1 MSGLNIKHSKENIEW
16 AEEVVKQNE
25 VVNKDSQFAID
36 LLLGEN
42 PDSEISLAIARLVLQ
57 ESKK

>member
-16 AEEVVKQNE
+16 AEEVVRENE
-25 VVNKDSQFAID
+25 VVNKDSEFSNS
-36 LLLGEN
+36 LLGEN
-42 PDSEISLAIARLVLQ
+42 PDSEISLVIARLVLQ